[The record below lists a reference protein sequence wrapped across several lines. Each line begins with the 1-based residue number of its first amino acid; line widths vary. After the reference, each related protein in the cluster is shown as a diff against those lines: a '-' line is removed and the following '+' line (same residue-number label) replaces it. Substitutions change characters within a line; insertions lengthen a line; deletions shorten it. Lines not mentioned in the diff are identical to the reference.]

1 MADTHRPIRHLQTV
15 ILFAVILFSISSSS
29 LLVVLS
35 GATAVACAFWR
46 VSLAS
51 LILGLTKLLRNGGK
65 GVNLDK
71 GLLMYSLVS
80 GILLAVHFLLWM
92 ESLFL
97 IPIAV
102 STTVVVTYPLFSLL
116 IDHFIFKESIGTFQ
130 ALGLIAG
137 FIGVLLFLHPQVLTG
152 YEYHGVLLAFGGALG
167 ATGYFSI
174 GRFVRRK
181 TDVLSYTMFTY
192 ASASISLLAYALLRN
207 ENIWTYP
214 PQTYIFFLL
223 LAILPMIGGHTLINY
238 LLRYMKTSVATSIA
252 LGEPIGAS
260 LLAHFFLQQQIDGPQ
275 ALVMTLILSS
285 IALTISREVKKDTPA
300 TH

>member
-1 MADTHRPIRHLQTV
+1 V

-51 LILGLTKLLRNGGK
+51 LILGLTNLLRNRGK

-152 YEYHGVLLAFGGALG
+152 YEYHGVLLSFGGALG

-207 ENIWTYP
+207 EDIWTYP

-223 LAILPMIGGHTLINY
+223 LAVLPMIGGHTLINY

-285 IALTISREVKKDTPA
+285 IALTISREVKKDTP
-300 TH
+300 TTQ